1 MLINLTKNHFTMK
14 SILFVFAASLLVAAC
29 NNAADKS
36 TTQQNYSPDTSTMA
50 AKPKESLPGYTAEM
64 LDSKK
69 DHVCGMPVSAGITD
83 TAHYK
88 GKAYGFCSKECKD
101 EFVKAPDK
109 YLSVK

>member
-1 MLINLTKNHFTMK
+1 MK
-14 SILFVFAASLLVAAC
+14 RIFFVFAASLLVVAC

-36 TTQQNYSPDTSTMA
+36 TTQENISPDTSPMA
-50 AKPKESLPGYTAEM
+50 AKPKDSLPGYTAEM

-83 TAHYK
+83 TVHYK

-101 EFVKAPDK
+101 EFVKTPAQ
-109 YLSVK
+109 YLSSK

>member
-1 MLINLTKNHFTMK
+1 MK
-14 SILFVFAASLLVAAC
+14 SILFVFVASLLVVAC

-36 TTQQNYSPDTSTMA
+36 TTQENISPDTSAMV
-50 AKPKESLPGYTAEM
+50 AKPTDSLPGYTAEM

-101 EFVKAPDK
+101 EFVKNPAGYITGK
-109 YLSVK
+109 